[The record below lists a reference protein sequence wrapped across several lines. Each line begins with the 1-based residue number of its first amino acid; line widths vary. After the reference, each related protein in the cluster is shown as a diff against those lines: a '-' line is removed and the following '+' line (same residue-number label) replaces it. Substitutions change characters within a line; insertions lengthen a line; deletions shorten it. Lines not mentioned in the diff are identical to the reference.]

1 MKAGVVTSV
10 IAHTLVLSWGLMTL
24 SNPEPLKV
32 ADVSALSVDVIPY
45 EQLTGIIEGAKKA
58 PLADRPAPMPT
69 TRPKEVKKAVHVG
82 DTKADTKSTPAAKLA
97 AKPVDAVAPP
107 KSAPEPKAKPKN
119 ITKSRPKE
127 SLKQVPA
134 PTTKVA
140 AEPEPRVKVAAITP
154 KEQVEVT
161 KQSEP
166 LPQEEFLKLPDLVP
180 VPSARPV
187 VAPANTAKTNER
199 KEAVKPA
206 TQVARAAPQTKSK
219 KDADKIAALLNRQE
233 PTASGAKRSQKR
245 ASLGTKSSNGAK
257 KLSQGQMDALR
268 GKIQGCFNLTAGM
281 ADAEEL
287 RATVTVKL
295 NRAGELEGKPEVTAS
310 GGSTSVRRAFRGAA
324 RRAVQKCAP
333 YDELPRDKYETW
345 ADLVV
350 NFDVSDML

>member
-1 MKAGVVTSV
+1 MKTGVVTSV
-10 IAHTLVLSWGLMTL
+10 IAHTLVLSWGLLTL

-82 DTKADTKSTPAAKLA
+82 DTKVDTKPALATKSA
-97 AKPVDAVAPP
+97 AKPVEAVAPP
-107 KSAPEPKAKPKN
+107 KSAPEPKVKPKN
-119 ITKSRPKE
+119 NAKPRPNE

-154 KEQVEVT
+154 KEQVEVSQ
-161 KQSEP
+161 QSEP

-180 VPSARPV
+180 VPSARPI

-199 KEAVKPA
+199 KEVVKPA

-233 PTASGAKRSQKR
+233 PTASGAKRSQRR
-245 ASLGTKSSNGAK
+245 ASLGTKASNGAK

-287 RATVTVKL
+287 RATVKVRL

-310 GGSTSVRRAFRGAA
+310 GGSASVRRAFSGAA